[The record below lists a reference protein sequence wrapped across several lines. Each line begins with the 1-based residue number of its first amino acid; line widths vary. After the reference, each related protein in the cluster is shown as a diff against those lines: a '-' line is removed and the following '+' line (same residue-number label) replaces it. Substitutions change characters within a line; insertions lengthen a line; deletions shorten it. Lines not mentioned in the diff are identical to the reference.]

1 LWQEQ
6 QQHVFCLYPIN
17 ITTEELRLIM
27 QAFVACD
34 MGCKEK
40 ESTVFFTHQGKEK
53 HYWAKKK
60 KG

>member
-1 LWQEQ
+1 
-6 QQHVFCLYPIN
+6 
-17 ITTEELRLIM
+17 M

-60 KG
+60 KGKED